1 MNRVVLL
8 GRITKDPEATY
19 TNTGKIYVKMNVA
32 VDRPYTNAD
41 GTREADFIPVVAWG
55 KLAETISRHFAKG
68 HRILV
73 TGRMKAGSYE
83 KDGER
88 HYTFEVVADD
98 FQFIETKK
106 SLSSAGYADSST
118 RVGTRHYEDV
128 PF

>member
-19 TNTGKIYVKMNVA
+19 TDTGKIYVKMNVA
-32 VDRPYTNAD
+32 VDRPYSNAD
-41 GTREADFIPVVAWG
+41 GTRETDFIPVVAWG
-55 KLAETISRHFAKG
+55 KLAENISRHFAKG

-83 KDGER
+83 KDGVR

-106 SLSSAGYADSST
+106 SLSSASHADSSASA
-118 RVGTRHYEDV
+118 GTRHYEDI